1 MNKLYLA
8 STPQY
13 FINKIY
19 TYLKCRVVHLRF
31 HVQINYALD
40 YSLYALWWKTRENAR
55 LWIVFGIL
63 NQPTEVFTMFICF
76 ASCWFLSWPFSL
88 SRYIH
93 HILFSTPVT
102 MVDRFRIQF
111 LSRGERRQRQKKNNN
126 KNQAYRWAANS
137 SGLCSIN
144 LWWWQWH
151 LVSKFLPLVNTSWF
165 MNYILQNLFDLNSY
179 RGL

>member
-31 HVQINYALD
+31 HVQINYALA
-40 YSLYALWWKTRENAR
+40 YSRLCSVMENKRKYAALNCF
-55 LWIVFGIL
+55 FGIL

-111 LSRGERRQRQKKNNN
+111 LSRGERRQRQKKTTT
-126 KNQAYRWAANS
+126 KIRHTDERLTPQDCA
-137 SGLCSIN
+137 
-144 LWWWQWH
+144 Q
-151 LVSKFLPLVNTSWF
+151 
-165 MNYILQNLFDLNSY
+165 
-179 RGL
+179 